1 MTQKSVEGLQCQ
13 RVPGDHVR
21 AAQVEVERITMKLT
35 INGESRDVGDGAT
48 VLALLEELGFRPE
61 VTVVERN
68 AGILERAN
76 YGGITLADG
85 DTLEIVR
92 FVGGG

>member
-1 MTQKSVEGLQCQ
+1 
-13 RVPGDHVR
+13 
-21 AAQVEVERITMKLT
+21 MKLT
-35 INGESRDVGDGAT
+35 INGESRETAEGAT
-48 VLALLEELGFRPE
+48 VLSLLEELGFRPE

-68 AGILERAN
+68 ADILERAT
-76 YGGITLADG
+76 YSDIALADG

>member
-1 MTQKSVEGLQCQ
+1 
-13 RVPGDHVR
+13 
-21 AAQVEVERITMKLT
+21 MKLT
-35 INGESRDVGDGAT
+35 INGESRDVPDNAT
-48 VLALLEELGFRPE
+48 VLSLLEELGFKPE

-68 AGILERAN
+68 ADILERAHF
-76 YGGITLADG
+76 GDTTLTDG

>member
-1 MTQKSVEGLQCQ
+1 
-13 RVPGDHVR
+13 
-21 AAQVEVERITMKLT
+21 MKLT
-35 INGESRDVGDGAT
+35 INGEARDVADGAT
-48 VLALLEELGFRPE
+48 VLSLLGELGFKPE

-68 AGILERAN
+68 ADILQRAAF
-76 YGGITLADG
+76 GDTTLADG

>member
-1 MTQKSVEGLQCQ
+1 
-13 RVPGDHVR
+13 
-21 AAQVEVERITMKLT
+21 MKLT
-35 INGESRDVGDGAT
+35 INGESRETEDGAT
-48 VLALLEELGFRPE
+48 VLSLLEQLGFRPE

-68 AGILERAN
+68 DDILERATYSN
-76 YGGITLADG
+76 IALADG